1 MSSVAKMTNKPA
13 KNNVA
18 LIYAVF
24 PTAGEGHDVCRQ
36 LLSERLI
43 ACANRMP
50 MVISHFRWEGE
61 IEAKE
66 EHPVL
71 FKTSPARAEAVIQR
85 IAALHRYEVPA
96 IVQIST
102 ESAHPPFADWV
113 TSETGG

>member
-1 MSSVAKMTNKPA
+1 MSHKAE
-13 KNNVA
+13 KNDVA

-24 PTAGEGHDVCRQ
+24 PTAGEGHDMCRT

-43 ACANRMP
+43 ASANRFP

-71 FKTSPARAEAVIQR
+71 FKTSPAKADVAMQR
-85 IAALHRYEVPA
+85 IATLHRYDVPA
-96 IVQIST
+96 VVRIST
-102 ESAHPPFADWV
+102 EAAYPAFANWV
-113 TSETGG
+113 ASETT